1 MVVPRPVVLAHL
13 DWQRPGDPRTGLGV
27 ASIAAATRAAGAP
40 TSIVSDAVNRSGFD
54 AAAWVEQVVATLQ
67 ASGPDALL
75 GVSAFVWNEPEVQTL
90 MATARR
96 ETTAT
101 VVVGGPQVSY
111 LPVGAL
117 ERAYPDAHYLVRG
130 HGEPAMVALATG
142 DAGAGLGLHAAGDH
156 DLGLRADV
164 SLADL
169 PSPYLDGTLRIE
181 RSLRWETQR
190 GCPYACAF
198 CQHREPGSRLRFRE
212 LGADRIAHEAQ
223 AFEAARVERLSVL
236 DPIFHAN
243 PKRALQTLRAVRAAR
258 LGAQLSLQCRFELVD
273 EVFLDALDG
282 LDVALEFGLQT
293 ANEGESK
300 VIGRHNRLDEVARA
314 IEALHRRRVPFEVSL
329 IYGLPTQTLS
339 SFEASI
345 AWCRAHGVATIRAW
359 PLMLLRGTPLQAER
373 TKWGFEE
380 SVGERIPIVV
390 ASDTFTREEHAEM
403 ARLARAL
410 EDPHPAPSVKNPEIT
425 S

>member
-1 MVVPRPVVLAHL
+1 VNEIRPVVLAHL

-54 AAAWVEQVVATLQ
+54 ADAWIERVVSTVW

-75 GVSAFVWNEPEVQTL
+75 GVSAFVWNEPEMKAL
-90 MATARR
+90 METARR
-96 ETTAT
+96 ETSAT

-111 LPVGAL
+111 LPAGEL
-117 ERAYPDAHYLVRG
+117 ERAYPDARYLVRG

-142 DAGAGLGLHAAGDH
+142 DVGAGLGLHEAGAR
-156 DLGLRADV
+156 DLGERADV
-164 SLADL
+164 SLTGL
-169 PSPYLDGTLRIE
+169 PSPYLDGTLPIE
-181 RSLRWETQR
+181 RSVRWETQR

-212 LGADRIAHEAQ
+212 LGADRIAHEAR
-223 AFEAARVERLSVL
+223 AFASAGVTRVSVL

-243 PKRALQTLRAVRAAR
+243 PKRAVETLRAVRSAR
-258 LGAQLSLQCRFELVD
+258 LHAQLSLQCRFELID
-273 EVFLDALDG
+273 EAFLDAIDG

-293 ANEGESK
+293 ANEEESK
-300 VIGRHNRLDEVARA
+300 VIGRRNRLEQVARA
-314 IEALHRRRVPFEVSL
+314 IDALHLRGVPFEVSL

-359 PLMLLRGTPLQAER
+359 PLMLLRGTPLQADR
-373 TKWGFEE
+373 ARWGFEE

-390 ASDTFTREEHAEM
+390 ASDSFTRDEHAEM
-403 ARLARAL
+403 ARLARAF
-410 EDPHPAPSVKNPEIT
+410 EDDHPAHSPRNPEST